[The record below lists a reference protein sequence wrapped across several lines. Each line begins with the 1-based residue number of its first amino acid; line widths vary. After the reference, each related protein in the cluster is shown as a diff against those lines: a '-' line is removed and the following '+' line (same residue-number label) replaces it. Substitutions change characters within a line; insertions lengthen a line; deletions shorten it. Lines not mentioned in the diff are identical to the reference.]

1 MEKEFLEQTD
11 IPEYRTYEGNI
22 DVYHEGRL
30 QLGNETRNRG
40 QSWRGDGQG
49 VGDQVICGHRLR
61 LKIDD
66 RMPTT

>member
-11 IPEYRTYEGNI
+11 IPEYRTYKGNV

-49 VGDQVICGHRLR
+49 VRNKAICGHGPR

-66 RMPTT
+66 SMPRT